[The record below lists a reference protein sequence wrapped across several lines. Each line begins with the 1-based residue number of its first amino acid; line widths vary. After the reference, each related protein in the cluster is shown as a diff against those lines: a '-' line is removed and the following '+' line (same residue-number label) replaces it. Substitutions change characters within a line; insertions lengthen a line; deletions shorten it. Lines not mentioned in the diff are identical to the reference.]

1 MRSIMVAS
9 MVATLLLAGCSRE
22 QDAGRDGAADQAAKA
37 PRPIVTVS
45 EDQAVS
51 PVGPWHPP
59 AVEVTEANVA
69 ALRRKAE
76 AALAEGNLFAD
87 ADSALP
93 ILLALARQ
101 APDDRAVGEAL
112 GRATSMLVAQG
123 EAALAAI
130 DADAESLRRAY
141 EVAAVA
147 RTVAPANADVQRYL
161 GQVDRA
167 EEAANANRRGERALA
182 QGRVGENGKGGAL
195 GQFRQALQW
204 RPGDARAQ
212 QGLAAA
218 ESLLIRRAE
227 IAADEHDYAAAERW
241 LGFAGKVRND
251 LGTVQHARAQ
261 IADRRAARI
270 RELRDLGIAA
280 LARDEGLDTARGH
293 LASLLRI
300 APAGDPAAVELR
312 ERIQLASHYGVFR
325 PGQVFTEALR
335 NGGRGPQMVV
345 VPHGAFRMG
354 AAEGERDASDAEY
367 PSRNI
372 RFDRGVAMARTEVTV
387 GEFGRFVAATGYRS
401 RAERRGYSV
410 AYDERSGNLVRRSK
424 VDWRSDY
431 TGKRAAEHL
440 PVLHVSWQDAQAY
453 AEWLSAQTGQ
463 TYRLPSEAE
472 FEYALRAGSTS
483 RFPWPGETPPAGAGN
498 FTGGKDASPSG
509 RGWRN
514 AFDRYGDGA
523 WGPAPVGSYS
533 ANAYGLHDLAGNVS
547 EWVADCWHDTYRRA
561 PDDGEA
567 WVNPG
572 CRTAVVRGGS
582 WASSPAQTRSA
593 WRLGSDRNIT
603 NARVGFRV
611 VREI

>member
-1 MRSIMVAS
+1 MRAIVVAS

-22 QDAGRDGAADQAAKA
+22 QGDGHGAAVDKAAKGA
-37 PRPIVTVS
+37 GPTVTVS

-59 AVEVTEANVA
+59 AVEVTEANA
-69 ALRRKAE
+69 SALKRKAE
-76 AALAEGNLFAD
+76 TALAEGNLFAD
-87 ADSALP
+87 AGSALP
-93 ILLALARQ
+93 LLLALARH
-101 APDDRAVGEAL
+101 APDDPSLTEAL
-112 GRATSMLVAQG
+112 SRATTALVAQG
-123 EAALAAI
+123 DAALAAI
-130 DADAESLRRAY
+130 DTDPDELRNAY

-147 RTVAPANADVQRYL
+147 RTVAPADAAVQGYL
-161 GQVDRA
+161 GRVDRA
-167 EEAANANRRGERALA
+167 EEAAKANRRGERALA
-182 QGRVGENGKGGAL
+182 KGQVGEDGKDGAL
-195 GQFRQALQW
+195 RQFRQALQW
-204 RPGDARAQ
+204 RPGDARAN

-227 IAADEHDYAAAERW
+227 LAADEHDYVAAERW
-241 LGFAGKVRND
+241 LSFASKVRSD
-251 LGTVQHARAQ
+251 LGTVGHARVQ
-261 IADRRAARI
+261 IAQRRAARI

-280 LARDEGLDTARGH
+280 SAKEGGLDIAPGH

-312 ERIQLASHYGVFR
+312 ERIELASHYGVFR

-354 AAEGERDASDAEY
+354 AAEGERDAGDAEY
-367 PSRNI
+367 PARNI

-401 RAERRGYSV
+401 RAERRGYSI
-410 AYDERSGNLVRRSK
+410 AYDERSGNLVRRSH

-431 TGKRAAEHL
+431 TGKRAADDL
-440 PVLHVSWQDAQAY
+440 PVLHVSWQDAHAY

-483 RFPWPGETPPAGAGN
+483 RFPWRGEVPPAGAGN
-498 FTGGKDASPSG
+498 FTGGRDASPSG

-514 AFDRYGDGA
+514 AFEGYRDGA
-523 WGPAPVGSYS
+523 WGPAPVGQYS

-593 WRLGSDRNIT
+593 WRLGSDRNTT

-611 VREI
+611 VRDI

>member
-1 MRSIMVAS
+1 MAS
-9 MVATLLLAGCSRE
+9 MVAALLLAGCSRE
-22 QDAGRDGAADQAAKA
+22 QGGDHGAAADEAATGA
-37 PRPIVTVS
+37 RPTVTVS
-45 EDQAVS
+45 KDQAVS

-59 AVEVTEANVA
+59 AVEVTEANVL
-69 ALRRKAE
+69 ALKRKAE
-76 AALAEGNLFAD
+76 AALAKGTLFAD

-93 ILLALARQ
+93 ILLALTRH
-101 APDDRAVGEAL
+101 APDDQTVTETL
-112 GRATSMLVAQG
+112 SQATTALVAQG
-123 EAALAAI
+123 DAALAAI
-130 DADAESLRRAY
+130 DNDADALRKAF

-147 RTVAPANADVQRYL
+147 RTVAPADAAVQAYL
-161 GQVDRA
+161 GRVDRA

-182 QGRVGENGKGGAL
+182 EGEVGEGGKGGAL
-195 GQFRQALQW
+195 RHFRQALQW
-204 RPGDARAQ
+204 RPGDARAN

-227 IAADEHDYAAAERW
+227 LAADEHDYAAAERW
-241 LGFAGKVRND
+241 LSFASRVRGD
-251 LGTVQHARAQ
+251 LGTVEHARVQ
-261 IADRRAARI
+261 IVGRRAARI

-280 LARDEGLDTARGH
+280 LAKEGGLDAARGH

-312 ERIQLASHYGVFR
+312 ERIELASHYGVFR

-345 VPHGAFRMG
+345 IPHGAFRMG
-354 AAEGERDASDAEY
+354 AADGERDAGDAEY
-367 PSRNI
+367 PARNI
-372 RFDRGVAMARTEVTV
+372 RFDRGLAMARTEVTV
-387 GEFGRFVAATGYRS
+387 GEFARFVAATGYRS
-401 RAERRGYSV
+401 RAERRGYSI
-410 AYDERSGNLVRRSK
+410 AYDERSGNLVRRSS

-431 TGKRAAEHL
+431 AGKPAAANL
-440 PVLHVSWQDAQAY
+440 PVLHVSWQDAHAY

-463 TYRLPSEAE
+463 AYRLPSEAE
-472 FEYALRAGSTS
+472 FEYALRAGSVS
-483 RFPWPGETPPAGAGN
+483 RFPWQGDIPPAGAGN

-514 AFDRYGDGA
+514 AFDGYGDGA
-523 WGPAPVGSYS
+523 WGPAPVGNYS
-533 ANAYGLHDLAGNVS
+533 VNAYGLHDLAGNVS

-593 WRLGSDRNIT
+593 WRLGSDRNTT

-611 VREI
+611 VRDI